1 MMIGKSCETRGGRG
15 VSVGG
20 GGREWPTK
28 RKRENEI
35 SSVEILTHVA
45 YLYARYDDEILY
57 SRYVV
62 FSFDEM
68 TIFIISLE

>member
-1 MMIGKSCETRGGRG
+1 M
-15 VSVGG
+15 SVWGG
-20 GGREWPTK
+20 GAGSGQQKENARTK
-28 RKRENEI
+28 FQALKYY
-35 SSVEILTHVA
+35 VA

>member
-1 MMIGKSCETRGGRG
+1 MC
-15 VSVGG
+15 VGG
-20 GGREWPTK
+20 GEGREWPTK

-68 TIFIISLE
+68 TTFIISLE